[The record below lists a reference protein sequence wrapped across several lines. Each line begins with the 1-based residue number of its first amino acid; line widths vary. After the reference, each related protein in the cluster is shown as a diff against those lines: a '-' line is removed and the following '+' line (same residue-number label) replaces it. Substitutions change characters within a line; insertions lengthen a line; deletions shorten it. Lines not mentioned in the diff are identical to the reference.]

1 MCYHPKSLKKK
12 KFVRALVDRARNIP
26 SCSFEKNKEKQHVIH
41 ALTASVYPRW
51 FIVED
56 TKPSRPVTLLAPK
69 QTESDNFAVLPY
81 VAGTS
86 EPIKRTLD
94 NFGVKTAL
102 KPVRKIG
109 NLFPKTKDYV
119 PPDQI
124 RSCND

>member
-1 MCYHPKSLKKK
+1 M
-12 KFVRALVDRARNIP
+12 
-26 SCSFEKNKEKQHVIH
+26 E
-41 ALTASVYPRW
+41 ASKPR
-51 FIVED
+51 
-56 TKPSRPVTLLAPK
+56 RPVTHLVPE
-69 QTESDNFAVLPY
+69 QTESENLAVFPY

-86 EPIKRTLD
+86 EPAKRILD
-94 NFGVKTAL
+94 NFGAKTAL

>member
-1 MCYHPKSLKKK
+1 M
-12 KFVRALVDRARNIP
+12 
-26 SCSFEKNKEKQHVIH
+26 
-41 ALTASVYPRW
+41 
-51 FIVED
+51 ED

-109 NLFPKTKDYV
+109 NLFPKPKDSV
-119 PPDQI
+119 PANQI
-124 RSCND
+124 RGTIYLIPCFGCNAEYIGETKRKFGTRLGEYESVVKKKNQAQKSALAEHHQDIV